1 MYTEG
6 PVRTYV
12 AGSALEAN
20 RLVKLGTGAVYN
32 TATATDDPIGVTE
45 YKVASSDAVGVRHLS
60 GGHTVE
66 IECSG
71 NISAEADV
79 YAGADGVITALPG
92 TNGTYRRI
100 GKALEAGVDG
110 AVIEVLPYNDGKTT
124 TVSL

>member
-6 PVRTYV
+6 PVRTYL

-45 YKVASSDAVGVRHLS
+45 FKVASAEAVGIRHLN

-66 IECSG
+66 IECG
-71 NISAEADV
+71 GVITAEADV
-79 YAGADGVITALPG
+79 YAAADGKITALPAG
-92 TNGTYRRI
+92 NGTYRRVGI
-100 GKALEAGVDG
+100 ALEAGVDG

-124 TVSL
+124 TVNN